1 MCVCNICNINT
12 CARIY
17 TREKTSLY
25 RLLILV
31 PFFHPESRTKR
42 TVDAR
47 GSPWMREILPNLRFK
62 ASSKQNAPSVCVSP
76 EISVFGFSWPLPT
89 TPGPARVSVSTR
101 GVRASA
107 PARALS
113 SHPTRRRCPSSRPK
127 SRWPAL
133 DPARPLVVPGIRV
146 STFSRAY
153 LRDAIGAASAA
164 PRLPRASASAR
175 PPKAPPAARLARSQ
189 R

>member
-1 MCVCNICNINT
+1 MILIRAHVY
-12 CARIY
+12 ARENVI
-17 TREKTSLY
+17 
-25 RLLILV
+25 RLLILI
-31 PFFHPESRTKR
+31 PFFIREPNETNRR
-42 TVDAR
+42 CAWIAVDAR
-47 GSPWMREILPNLRFK
+47 NFAEFVIRGSE
-62 ASSKQNAPSVCVSP
+62 KQNAPSVCVFLTSRTG
-76 EISVFGFSWPLPT
+76 ISISRPCVWVFLATSYDAR
-89 TPGPARVSVSTR
+89 PARASVSTR

-127 SRWPAL
+127 SQWPAP

-146 STFSRAY
+146 STSSRAY
-153 LRDAIGAASAA
+153 LPDAIGAASAA

-175 PPKAPPAARLARSQ
+175 PPKAPPAAFLARSP

>member
-1 MCVCNICNINT
+1 M
-12 CARIY
+12 RF
-17 TREKTSLY
+17 
-25 RLLILV
+25 LILI
-31 PFFHPESRTKR
+31 PFFIHLSRTKQ
-42 TVDAR
+42 TVGAL
-47 GSPWMREILPNLRFK
+47 GSPWREKPKSDLILAKRPLGLRF
-62 ASSKQNAPSVCVSP
+62 SHESTG
-76 EISVFGFSWPLPT
+76 ISRARVFGFPWPLPT
-89 TPGPARVSVSTR
+89 TPGPARASVSTR

-127 SRWPAL
+127 SQWPAP

-146 STFSRAY
+146 STSSRAY

-175 PPKAPPAARLARSQ
+175 PPKATPAARLARSP